1 MIKTAL
7 KFNIVLFMLI
17 LIVSIP
23 VVYADWS
30 ELTVVKDTNI
40 ITYEERA
47 FLREN
52 EPAYYIDYVGEK
64 PYIRTNLD
72 VYNIWNFGR
81 VYSQSTVQYDLNRDT
96 KTLIIKKSSDGYIS
110 FLIDVEPSQAYYFSF
125 DVDCEDPQY
134 TLDYIKV
141 TIEFLTQS
149 GSASVYYDWYL
160 NLHNEFSFITRS
172 TTRRLRIRFYKYY
185 YPNEDIMLYNFWLN
199 TGIVKRVP
207 EYINR
212 PAETY
217 VYEHSDYTRIGA
229 IILDGY
235 NQFVDSLLN
244 PLDTITGW
252 LKDLGN
258 YIWSTIKRIID
269 PEGIFLK

>member
-23 VVYADWS
+23 LVYADWS

-72 VYNIWNFGR
+72 AFNIWNFGR
-81 VYSQSTVQYDLNRDT
+81 VYSQIAYYELNRDT
-96 KTLIIKKSSDGYIS
+96 KTLIIGKESDGYVS
-110 FLIDVEPSQAYYFSF
+110 FLIDVESSQAYYLSF
-125 DVDCEDPQY
+125 NVDVEDRY
-134 TLDYIKV
+134 SLDYIKV

-149 GSASVYYDWYL
+149 GSSSLYYDKFL
-160 NLHNEFSFITRS
+160 NYNNEFSFITRP

-185 YPNEDIMLYNFWLN
+185 YPQEDIRIYNFWLN
-199 TGIVKRVP
+199 TGIAKRQP

-229 IILDGY
+229 IILDSY

>member
-23 VVYADWS
+23 LVYVDWS
-30 ELTVVKDTNI
+30 ELTVTKDTNV

-72 VYNIWNFGR
+72 AYNIWTFGR
-81 VYSQSTVQYDLNRDT
+81 VYSQNVDYRLNRDANNVV
-96 KTLIIKKSSDGYIS
+96 IDNIDNGYIQ
-110 FLIDVEPSQAYYFSF
+110 FLIDVKPSQLYYLYFEAEVRNNKVF
-125 DVDCEDPQY
+125 DD
-134 TLDYIKV
+134 LGI
-141 TIEFLTQS
+141 TIEFVTSS
-149 GSASVYYDWYL
+149 GSRTLWIDTLLDYS
-160 NLHNEFSFITRS
+160 NEFTILTRP
-172 TTRRLRIRFYKYY
+172 TTNRLRIRFYHYG
-185 YPNEDIMLYNFWLN
+185 YPEEDIRLYNFWLN
-199 TGIVKRVP
+199 TGIAKRVP

-229 IILDGY
+229 IILDSY
-235 NQFVDSLLN
+235 NNFVDSLLN